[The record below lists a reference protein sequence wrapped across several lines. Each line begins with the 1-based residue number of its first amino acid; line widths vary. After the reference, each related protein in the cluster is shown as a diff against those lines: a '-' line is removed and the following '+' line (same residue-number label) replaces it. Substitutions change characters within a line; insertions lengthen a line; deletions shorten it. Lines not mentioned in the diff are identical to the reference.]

1 MEFIIDNNTLKEAIN
16 RLSALV
22 DKKSVIPALQGIMFT
37 VDDNGLTLKSS
48 SLESYATIKLWN
60 TMKYDVQIIEHGSV
74 VITLPDVEKILM
86 VKDLIR
92 VKSDG
97 NFVVS
102 AQNAKKKSKIAGI
115 DSKEFIDFPAV
126 DCNSDN
132 LVMTIADGRKFCE
145 ELKIVGESRSDN
157 ENKPIYMGFNFRSDN
172 KAVCA
177 LDGFRMIVKYM
188 DGFADNKFNITIAG
202 RAEKELTKL
211 IGKSDYEINMYSGKS
226 TSGVYFAVFVGSDFE
241 YMVRL
246 LDGEFLD
253 YNQCIIKDVANTRFS
268 FTDNK
273 GIIETLKEYI
283 KFAPKGIGS
292 PVIMTNYNGELLTH
306 FGTQN
311 YRTNDLHEIEGW
323 LDDEL
328 FIGFNPNYMLGMI
341 KLFDKLG
348 IDYNVTIHSALKP
361 IFITGGDYI
370 CLVVPMRV
378 KEEYDRESIIADF
391 VA

>member
-1 MEFIIDNNTLKEAIN
+1 MKFTVTNYDIKNAVSRI
-16 RLSALV
+16 SALV
-22 DKKSVIPALQGIMFT
+22 DKKAALLSLQTIKIEAADDGIYLYAC
-37 VDDNGLTLKSS
+37 N
-48 SLESYATIKLWN
+48 LESFVKVKVNEAHISEIGEVSEILVSLADMEKLLYIKDVIVIEADN
-60 TMKYDVQIIEHGSV
+60 KYL
-74 VITLPDVEKILM
+74 T
-86 VKDLIR
+86 
-92 VKSDG
+92 
-97 NFVVS
+97 
-102 AQNAKKKSKIAGI
+102 AYNAKKKSTVCTI
-115 DSKEFIDFPAV
+115 DSKDFVEFPVV
-126 DCNSDN
+126 DCNSDS
-132 LVMTIADGRKFCE
+132 LVITITDGRKFCE
-145 ELKIVGESRSDN
+145 ELKIIGESRSDN
-157 ENKPIYMGFNFRSDN
+157 ERKPLYMGFNFRSDN

-188 DGFADNKFNITIAG
+188 EGFTDNKFNITIAG

-226 TSGVYFAVFVGSDFE
+226 ASGVYFAVFVGSDFE

-253 YNQCIIKDVANTRFS
+253 YNQFIIKDAANTRFT
-268 FTDNK
+268 FVDNK

-283 KFAPKGIGS
+283 KFAPKGIGA
-292 PVIMTNYNGELLTH
+292 PTIMTNYNGELLTH

-348 IDYNVTIHSALKP
+348 IDYKITIHNALKP
-361 IFITGGDYI
+361 IFITGGDWVT
-370 CLVVPMRV
+370 LVIPMRT
-378 KEEYDRESIIADF
+378 EATSRSRIISEFAG
-391 VA
+391 